1 MAPLHDSMEA
11 VKPLEHLQPQLPAIL
26 QDLEAIVTLE
36 APSYDLAGLERVAR
50 WIAQHFAPL
59 GSLERQETPN
69 GPMLRVLLPGSGH
82 KVLVLCH
89 FDTVHPVGA
98 FAVPWKIEGERAYG
112 PGIYDMKGNI
122 VQLLWALRTN
132 QTLGLGWPQLEL
144 LFTPDEE
151 VGSMASRPAI
161 ESAARRNDL
170 VLVLEAPMGNGDLKV
185 ARKGV
190 GQYRLTAH
198 GKPAHQGVEPEKG
211 INAIVELAQQIQ
223 RINTFNDL
231 KNGTS
236 VSVTMIEGGSAGNV
250 IPAKASAYVDTRFL
264 TIRAMNEVKQALS
277 TLEPFIPGAK
287 ITLEEIH
294 SREPMEHDE
303 RMVRTFAQCLRIGQS
318 IGQTVREDGSGGGSD
333 GNVTAAMGVPTLD
346 GLGPAGDG
354 LHAVYEH
361 VVINSLPQ
369 RAALCAAMLR
379 DWVSE

>member
-1 MAPLHDSMEA
+1 VNEFAAYFESQKQAMVEMLTTLVNFETPTTDKAAVDKLGAYMQEQFEALGASSVTRIPQQDVGDFLLAKWNEDAPG
-11 VKPLEHLQPQLPAIL
+11 KPLMFLIHIDTVWPIGTLAERPVTIDAEGKLFGPGAVDMKGGIT
-26 QDLEAIVTLE
+26 IVLS
-36 APSYDLAGLERVAR
+36 ALAGLR
-50 WIAQHFAPL
+50 AQGLF
-59 GSLERQETPN
+59 PN
-69 GPMLRVLLPGSGH
+69 RPVWVLMTS
-82 KVLVLCH
+82 
-89 FDTVHPVGA
+89 
-98 FAVPWKIEGERAYG
+98 
-112 PGIYDMKGNI
+112 
-122 VQLLWALRTN
+122 
-132 QTLGLGWPQLEL
+132 
-144 LFTPDEE
+144 DEE
-151 VGSMASRPAI
+151 VGSIYSIPVIREVAQGCGLVMVMEPATK
-161 ESAARRNDL
+161 EGA
-170 VLVLEAPMGNGDLKV
+170 LKTW
-185 ARKGV
+185 RKGLAT
-190 GQYRLTAH
+190 YRVHVEGLAAH
-198 GKPAHQGVEPEKG
+198 AGNAPEKG